1 VSMGAKL
8 YVVRG
13 HPGSVVAV
21 AFSRD
26 STRIVSGS
34 MDGTVRVW
42 VSSTGT
48 ELSVFEGSN
57 TRVNSVAFSEDDM
70 RIVSCSDDKAVGL
83 GCFEWCRAE
92 CAQGTH

>member
-1 VSMGAKL
+1 VL
-8 YVVRG
+8 RG

-21 AFSRD
+21 AFSRGG
-26 STRIVSGS
+26 TRIVSGS

-42 VSSTGT
+42 VSSTGA

-57 TRVNSVAFSEDDM
+57 TRVTCVAFSENDM

-83 GCFEWCRAE
+83 GCVEWRRAE